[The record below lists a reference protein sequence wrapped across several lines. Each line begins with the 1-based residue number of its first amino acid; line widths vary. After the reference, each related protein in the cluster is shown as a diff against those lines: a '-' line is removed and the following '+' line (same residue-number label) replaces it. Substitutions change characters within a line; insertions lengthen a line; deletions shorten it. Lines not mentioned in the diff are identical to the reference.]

1 CIGVALNDGDGAS
14 ASPLQRDAE
23 AALMRAQAAAPGHHV
38 LLDRSTRAER
48 ADRHEL
54 VQRLRAALRLG
65 QFRLRY
71 QPVVSTTDG
80 HIVGVE
86 ALLRWEDPLRGQ
98 VQPDDFIPLLEE
110 TGPIVAVG
118 ARGSEAAGP
127 RGATGP
133 RSGPR

>member
-1 CIGVALNDGDGAS
+1 IAHGSGDPATV
-14 ASPLQRDAE
+14 LLRDAE
-23 AALMRAQAAAPGHHV
+23 LALERAQAAGTGRHV
-38 LLDRSTRAER
+38 VVDRSTRA
-48 ADRHEL
+48 ASANHHEH

-71 QPVVSTTDG
+71 QPLVSTADG
-80 HIVGVE
+80 HVVGVE